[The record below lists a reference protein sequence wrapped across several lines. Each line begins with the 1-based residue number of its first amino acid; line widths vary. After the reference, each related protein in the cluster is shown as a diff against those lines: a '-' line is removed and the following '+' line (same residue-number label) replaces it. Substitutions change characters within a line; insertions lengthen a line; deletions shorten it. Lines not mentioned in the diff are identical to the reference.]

1 MSLFQKPVSFERAAN
16 KKTAAERRRTA
27 AAQKKRRTSGRSVS
41 TYSKPLSGGM
51 VTFDN

>member
-1 MSLFQKPVSFERAAN
+1 LKEPQKD

-41 TYSKPLSGGM
+41 TYSKPPGGDI
-51 VTFDN
+51 VTFDTGKL

>member
-1 MSLFQKPVSFERAAN
+1 MFWAVLTAGGNELRGD

-41 TYSKPLSGGM
+41 T
-51 VTFDN
+51 